1 MDDARLGELA
11 SRVRDVG
18 DGGDPRRV
26 LDPDALA
33 LAADLLASVAGAP
46 EETDPDVLHTV
57 AAFHWARALAQG
69 DGAPAARDHE
79 TAVGVF
85 RLLYLVDHR
94 RVPREL
100 WQRFADETGRA
111 PWNDPLEHAADLVV
125 TAEETGDAAA
135 LDRAV
140 ALIGTVADSG
150 DHAYRDTLHGLA
162 LRRRAALPDRP
173 AAERA
178 ADADAA
184 VELLAGVAALPE
196 DSAVRRASRS
206 TSLADAL
213 VQRFDVTGD
222 PASLARAE
230 DVCRTA
236 LVDAAGDASAYAR
249 AAGRLGTALGRRA
262 QAQDVTAG
270 DEDDAVTLLRE
281 AVGWL
286 RRAVDLTDG
295 APREAYLAALAGVMR
310 LLLERTSRAR
320 RAGQQGEPGE
330 AGEDTEAGAAAGAP
344 RADHA
349 SSAADAPLAEDAPVG
364 DGRASRPDGREEVRR
379 QAHTLLTLAGRL
391 AARVITE
398 GEAVRR
404 VKDPSFVLSEDA
416 VVSVVLGASRLVAA
430 GEAPVAVPALTLTL
444 EAARAR
450 WPARQGTPWWWA
462 ADAYVEVGRLALIE
476 TADGLLYRRVCAV
489 ADEQIAVLRAG
500 DRAQDVAELAETL
513 FAAGL
518 VRTSPYL
525 GNMSGLT
532 FESAHDLWRERRARQ
547 RAVHPDDSVP
557 PETADMPAPLVAGEE
572 AVRYLREA
580 ADLSQGHARGRA
592 LKALAEALSLVAGL
606 RQESHDEEIRAV
618 ARAAFDVLDPVEDP
632 LGRLYLLRVLSL
644 LGELAL
650 PGDVRDVLP
659 LPLSA
664 VLARQGMRDAAGVF
678 TEALALA
685 EEARRPDLEFR
696 LIEAADRELP
706 DLPADSY
713 RRRRWASE
721 VHCLAD
727 NRLRCS
733 PGPLRPEEAAAE
745 IRAVA
750 ERESWTAEQRAA
762 TLVHLAAHV
771 RGQDDAHLGRALVAE
786 ARQAAPRFCDRHRPA
801 LDYLDGRLATDMGQ
815 RASDTGRHALAAR
828 HFADAVA
835 AYAGCGQT
843 DMALNSLDAALRGV
857 RDADE
862 DSVDAAVAALIPAA
876 VWLRGG
882 VDEVVGWKLR
892 DLYQQLAV
900 RLSGS
905 ATVSYGLMLA
915 IHQAAKGMDLTLI
928 TGRPGPFT
936 PSARLSRFLA
946 RVGAD
951 ESRLPEPLGRP
962 ELPGPDDAMLF
973 YVGTGESE
981 PGGDAE
987 TEHRNMQR
995 AADRWI
1001 SQELLAS
1008 GRTDRMPMMFP
1019 DEVRASLTEDTV
1031 LLSLYLGHARRD
1043 GAQAPVT
1050 SLSGLAV
1057 TRDGMEHHT
1066 VLLPDFEA
1074 GLIRLTRAGHSLS
1087 LHPVALHVAALRQA
1101 VVADPLH
1108 RPVSRAAQSRL
1119 RDDSA
1124 PYLAAFAAALEGWR
1138 ARGRRHLCIWPNGPL
1153 HYLPYHLLE
1162 VDGRPLAED
1171 WTVTQVP
1178 SLGFLRT
1185 RAPGRSG
1192 PSRGGLVAFASAAG
1206 GARHGLPGQEALE
1219 THTAR
1224 VAAAMGGHAVL
1235 GAGATPRRLLGAL
1248 ADARYVHV
1256 AAHGA
1261 HNEWAPWYQCLFL
1274 SPDADNDGRVF
1285 AHDILRADLRGVEL
1299 VTMSSC
1305 ESALGR
1311 FDVNDNLR
1319 GLPAAFLAAGA
1330 SAVIGCL
1337 WPVHPE
1343 VATEFFGTLYEHLA
1357 RTSDRRA
1364 AFRAAQTAVR
1374 HRRPAYRDWGAFCF
1388 IGDWRHPDEPRSES

>member
-1 MDDARLGELA
+1 MEDARLSELA
-11 SRVRDVG
+11 ARVREFG
-18 DGGDPRRV
+18 DGGEPQRV
-26 LDPDALA
+26 LDDDALA
-33 LAADLLASVAGAP
+33 LAVDLFASVDGRP

-57 AAFHWARALAQG
+57 AAFYWARSVAHGNSALAAK
-69 DGAPAARDHE
+69 DLDIAI
-79 TAVGVF
+79 GVF
-85 RLLYLVDHR
+85 GLLYLVDHR
-94 RVPREL
+94 RVPGEL
-100 WQRFADETGRA
+100 WPRFVAETGYD
-111 PWNDPLEHAADLVV
+111 PWSDPLEHAADLVV
-125 TAEETGDAAA
+125 DAEETGDVAA
-135 LDRAV
+135 LDQAIS
-140 ALIGTVADSG
+140 LIRTVADS
-150 DHAYRDTLHGLA
+150 DDNSYRDTLHGLA
-162 LRRRAALPDRP
+162 LRHRAALPDRP
-173 AAERA
+173 AVERT

-184 VELLAGVAALPE
+184 VQLLSRVAALPE
-196 DSAVRRASRS
+196 PSAARRAIRW

-213 VQRFDVTGD
+213 VRRFEAAGD
-222 PASLARAE
+222 IGDLVQAE
-230 DVCRTA
+230 EVCRAA
-236 LVDAAGDASAYAR
+236 LVHAAGDASAYAR
-249 AAGRLGTALGRRA
+249 AAGGLGSALGLRGEA
-262 QAQDVTAG
+262 GNATAG
-270 DEDDAVTLLRE
+270 DDDAVALLRE
-281 AVGWL
+281 AAGWL
-286 RRAVDLTDG
+286 RQAVDLTDG
-295 APREAYLAALAGVMR
+295 AQREAYLAALDRAMR

-320 RAGQQGEPGE
+320 RAGE
-330 AGEDTEAGAAAGAP
+330 ARKDREAK
-344 RADHA
+344 
-349 SSAADAPLAEDAPVG
+349 AADGVPQSDNAPTAPE
-364 DGRASRPDGREEVRR
+364 DGRAPRPGGPEVRR
-379 QAHTLLTLAGRL
+379 QAQTLVTLAGQL
-391 AARVITE
+391 AARVVTE
-398 GEAVRR
+398 NEAVRR
-404 VKDPSFVLSEDA
+404 AKDPSLVLSEAA
-416 VVSVVLGASRLVAA
+416 VVSVVLGALRLVAA
-430 GEAPVAVPALTLTL
+430 GEARDAVPVLTLAL

-450 WPARQGTPWWWA
+450 WPAGQGTPWWWA
-462 ADAYVEVGRLALIE
+462 ADAYVEAGRLALIE
-476 TADGLLYRRVCAV
+476 MADGLLFRRVCAV
-489 ADEQIAVLRAG
+489 ADEQIAVLRDSG
-500 DRAQDVAELAETL
+500 RAEDVAELAETL

-525 GNMSGLT
+525 GSMSGLT
-532 FESAHDLWRERRARQ
+532 FESAHDLWRERQARQ
-547 RAVHPDDSVP
+547 RSIHPDDSVP
-557 PETADMPAPLVAGEE
+557 PEIAEMPAPLVAGEE

-580 ADLSQGHARGRA
+580 ADLSHGHKRGRV

-606 RQESHDEEIRAV
+606 RQVSHDEEIRAV
-618 ARAAFDVLDPVEDP
+618 AREAFDVLDPVEDP
-632 LGRLYLLRVLSL
+632 LGHLYLLRILCL

-650 PGDVRDVLP
+650 PGDVQDVLP
-659 LPLSA
+659 LPLAA
-664 VLARQGMRDAAGVF
+664 VLDRQGMRDAAGVF
-678 TEALALA
+678 AEALALA
-685 EEARRPDLEFR
+685 EEARRPDLEFQ

-706 DLPADSY
+706 DLPGDSY

-733 PGPLRPEEAAAE
+733 PGPFRLEEAAGEFRTIAD
-745 IRAVA
+745 RDG
-750 ERESWTAEQRAA
+750 WPPEQRAA

-771 RGQDDAHLGRALVAE
+771 RGDDEERIGRALIAE
-786 ARQAAPRFCDRHRPA
+786 ARELAPELCGRHRPA
-801 LDYLDGRLATDMGQ
+801 LDYLDGTLAYDMGLRTSEAGQ
-815 RASDTGRHALAAR
+815 HALAAR

-835 AYAGCGQT
+835 AHALCGQM

-857 RDADE
+857 LEADE
-862 DSVDAAVAALIPAA
+862 SSAATAVAALIPAA

-882 VDEVVGWKLR
+882 VDEVIGWKLR
-892 DLYQQLAV
+892 DLYQQLVV
-900 RLSGS
+900 RLSGP
-905 ATVSYGLMLA
+905 TISYGLMLA
-915 IHQAAKGMDLTLI
+915 IHQAAKGVDFTLI

-936 PSARLSRFLA
+936 PSARLSRLLA
-946 RVGAD
+946 RVRAD
-951 ESRLPEPLGRP
+951 ETRLPGPLSQP
-962 ELPGPDDAMLF
+962 ELPGAHDAMLF

-995 AADRWI
+995 AVDRWI

-1019 DEVRASLTEDTV
+1019 DELQALLPEDTV

-1043 GAQAPVT
+1043 GAEAPVT
-1050 SLSGLAV
+1050 SLSGMAV
-1057 TRDGMEHHT
+1057 TRDDMEHRT
-1066 VLLPDFEA
+1066 VLLPNFEA

-1108 RPVSRAAQSRL
+1108 RPVSRDAQGQL
-1119 RDDSA
+1119 RDDSV
-1124 PYLAAFAAALEGWR
+1124 PYLAAFATSLDGWR
-1138 ARGRRHLCIWPNGPL
+1138 AQGKRHLCIWPNGPL

-1162 VDGRPLAED
+1162 VDGRPIAED

-1185 RAPGRSG
+1185 QAPGLHRPSG
-1192 PSRGGLVAFASAAG
+1192 RGLVALASAAG
-1206 GARHGLPGQEALE
+1206 GARHGLLAQDTLE
-1219 THTAR
+1219 VHAAQ

-1235 GAGATPRRLLGAL
+1235 GAAATPRRLLGEL

-1285 AHDILRADLRGVEL
+1285 AHDILQADLRGVEL

-1319 GLPAAFLAAGA
+1319 GLPAAFLSAGA

-1364 AFRAAQTAVR
+1364 AFRAAQSAVR
-1374 HRRPAYRDWGAFCF
+1374 DRHPAYRDWGSFCF
-1388 IGDWRHPDEPRSES
+1388 IGDWRQSDSNHGAAL